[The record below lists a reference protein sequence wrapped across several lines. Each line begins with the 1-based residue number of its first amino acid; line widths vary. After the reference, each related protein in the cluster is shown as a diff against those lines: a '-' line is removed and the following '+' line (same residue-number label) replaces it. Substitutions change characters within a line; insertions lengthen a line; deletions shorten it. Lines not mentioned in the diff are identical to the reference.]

1 MLTIMPDM
9 IENVTTVSITPQ
21 TLRTSRQLRAA
32 NLILENEISAIDAV
46 RAKYT
51 VAIPE
56 SVVSL
61 IDQSNPNDP
70 IARQFVPSP
79 AELKV
84 TDDEAQDPIGDL
96 THSPMPGLVHRYPD
110 RVLLTPTLS
119 CPVYCRYC
127 FRRDRVGRSEGAPNR
142 KELDAAIRYIEC
154 TLSIREVILTGG
166 DPLSLS
172 DKRLEDILNR
182 VVSIRHI
189 QHVRIHTRFPIVV
202 PKRVTN
208 TLIKALQTKLP
219 IWLVLHTNHPK
230 ELTSEVGMACAKLS
244 NGGVPLLSQS
254 VLLKGVNDDVEVLAE
269 LMRSLVRLKIKPYY
283 LHHPDRAQGT
293 AQFRISIETGKKL
306 VKALRGRISG
316 LCQPNYVV
324 DIPGGHGK
332 VLVDSAYRSTDGNT
346 WILENFE
353 GRSHKYND

>member
-1 MLTIMPDM
+1 M
-9 IENVTTVSITPQ
+9 IENVTTASTGSQ

-32 NLILENEISAIDAV
+32 NLISENEITAIDEV

-56 SVVSL
+56 SIVSL
-61 IDQSNPNDP
+61 IDQNDPNDP
-70 IARQFVPSP
+70 IARQFVPNP

-84 TDDEAQDPIGDL
+84 MDDETKDPIGDI

-127 FRRDRVGRSEGAPNR
+127 FRRDRVGRSEGTPNR
-142 KELDAAIRYIEC
+142 KELDAALRYIEA

-182 VVSIRHI
+182 IVSIPHI
-189 QHVRIHTRFPIVV
+189 QNIRIHTRFPIVA

-230 ELTSEVGMACAKLS
+230 ELTSEVGTACAKLT

-254 VLLKGVNDDVEVLAE
+254 VLLKGVNDDVEILAE

-306 VKALRGRISG
+306 VKALHGQISG
-316 LCQPNYVV
+316 LCQPNYVI

-332 VLVDSAYRSTDGNT
+332 VLVNSAFRSADENV

-353 GRSHKYND
+353 GRLHKYSDQVYGE